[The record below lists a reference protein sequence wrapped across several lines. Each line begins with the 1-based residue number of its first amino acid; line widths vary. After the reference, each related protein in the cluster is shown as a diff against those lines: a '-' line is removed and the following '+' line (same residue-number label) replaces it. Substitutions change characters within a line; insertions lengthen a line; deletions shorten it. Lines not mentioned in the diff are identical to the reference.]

1 MATSG
6 QPIIEV
12 NNLFKFFPVKEGIIR
27 QTVKGHIH
35 AVDNISFKVYKG
47 ETLGLVG
54 ESGCGKTT
62 TARMLLRLDKPTKGE
77 IWINGIEIATIKK
90 KDMPSFRKSIQMVFQ
105 DPYSSLNPR
114 MTVYDII
121 SEGIKLY
128 HLAESKRETEERVME
143 LMDLVG
149 LAPFHIYRYP
159 HEFSGGQRQRI
170 GIARSLSVSPD
181 IIVADEPV
189 SALDVSIRA
198 QILNLLDDLQDE
210 LNLTYIIVAHDLSV
224 IRHVSD
230 RVAVMYVGKLVEI
243 TDTDELYSHP
253 MHPYTE
259 ALISAVPIPNPKI
272 RGKRKRILLH
282 GDAATPFNPKPGC
295 RFKDRCAYAKKKCEE
310 EPPLEET
317 TPRHL
322 VACWFPK

>member
-1 MATSG
+1 MATNG

-12 NNLFKFFPVKEGIIR
+12 NNLYKFFPVKEGIIR
-27 QTVKGHIH
+27 QTVKGNIH

-62 TARMLLRLDKPTKGE
+62 TARMLLRLTVPTEGT
-77 IWINGIEIATIKK
+77 IWINGIEISKIKK
-90 KDMPSFRKSIQMVFQ
+90 RDMHEFRKSIQMVFQ

-121 SEGIKLY
+121 SEGINLY
-128 HLAESKRETEERVME
+128 NLAGSKSETEERVME

-210 LNLTYIIVAHDLSV
+210 LGLTYIIVAHDLSV

-243 TDTDELYSHP
+243 AETNELYAQP

-259 ALISAVPIPNPKI
+259 ALMSAVPIPDPKI
-272 RGKRKRILLH
+272 RDERKRILLH

-295 RFKDRCAYAKKKCEE
+295 RFRERCAYAKKKCEE
-310 EPPLEET
+310 DPILEEK
-317 TPRHL
+317 TPGHF
-322 VACWFPK
+322 VSCWFPK